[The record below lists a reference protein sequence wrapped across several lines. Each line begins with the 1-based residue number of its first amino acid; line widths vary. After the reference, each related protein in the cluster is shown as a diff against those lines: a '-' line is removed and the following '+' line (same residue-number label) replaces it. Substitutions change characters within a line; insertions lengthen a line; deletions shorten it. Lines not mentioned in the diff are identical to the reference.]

1 MAVVVNE
8 DVVEKKEEKTEEQK
22 EGGKDEDDKG
32 VEGKDAKVKAEGGAK
47 EAGTS
52 ADAGRPVLNLNEC
65 VNRLFMMRLNPLSLR
80 LPGPNPEAG
89 RSNAHIIHVSAR
101 PRFHSSTKTGHF
113 FVRLYS
119 FIY

>member
-1 MAVVVNE
+1 MS
-8 DVVEKKEEKTEEQK
+8 
-22 EGGKDEDDKG
+22 GEDDKG
-32 VEGKDAKVKAEGGAK
+32 VEGKDAEGDAKAADAAK
-47 EAGTS
+47 AADKAAEAGATV
-52 ADAGRPVLNLNEC
+52 DAGRPIFDLNGC

-113 FVRLYS
+113 FVRLWEEN
-119 FIY
+119 